1 MKQIK
6 DVKDLQKGGPYS
18 HSVIFNDLIFV
29 SGQTGQVT
37 GKKNIF
43 REQFENAIN
52 NISLILKENGTTLD
66 NVLKVTVYL
75 SDASFFKEM
84 NDLFSKHFPKNP
96 PARTTV
102 VTKFVVPDVLVEIDV
117 IASK

>member
-6 DVKDLQKGGPYS
+6 DVKDLQKGGSYS
-18 HSVIFNDLIFV
+18 QSVIFNDLIFV
-29 SGQTGQVT
+29 SGQTGLVS
-37 GKKNIF
+37 GKKNTF

-52 NISLILKENGTTLD
+52 NKLLILKENGTTLD
-66 NVLKVTVYL
+66 NILKVTVYL
-75 SDASFFKEM
+75 LDANFFKEM
-84 NDLFSKHFPKNP
+84 NDLFSKYFPTNP

-102 VTKFVVPDVLVEIDV
+102 VTRFVAPDVLVEIDV